1 MAFPD
6 DVLDDEEHVV
16 LHGRPHWRLCLRSA
30 AVLLLVSALAGFV
43 AAVVRLQ
50 PWAPYAWALLGVLA
64 VLAAARWTVL
74 PIVRWRCSHLVVT
87 NLRLLVRE
95 GIVTRDGLDVPIER
109 IDAVRVRAGM
119 ADRILGCGTLL
130 LDVAGERLRFAD
142 IPRVE
147 RVQARLHREIGRI
160 GASRRATEQETQRT
174 SARGHADAVIRE
186 RTGRER
192 MGHRDQQSPQ
202 RRGTAG
208 ASPERAVPERTAS

>member
-30 AVLLLVSALAGFV
+30 AVLLLVSALAGFA

-50 PWAPYAWALLGVLA
+50 SWAPYAWALLGVLA

-74 PIVRWRCSHLVVT
+74 PIIRWRCSHLVVT

-119 ADRILGCGTLL
+119 ADRLLGCGTLL

-147 RVQARLHREIGRI
+147 RVQARLHREIGRT
-160 GASRRATEQETQRT
+160 GASRRAAGQETQRT

-186 RTGRER
+186 RMGRER
-192 MGHRDQQSPQ
+192 MDHRDQQSPQ